1 MKNSHCML
9 YMEIITVGRFMKCRM
24 LNLVVNAVTTG
35 LGRVKVMV
43 ASVQF
48 LNLFFNIPGRPR
60 PHDICNDPCSKAVYN
75 KSDS

>member
-1 MKNSHCML
+1 
-9 YMEIITVGRFMKCRM
+9 M